1 MAGIKIIGWILN
13 TLSNN
18 MLQLSY
24 IILTIYC
31 SILLLFFFMVSQLN
45 LLINYL
51 KNQKKIDKSIQFDF
65 TIPSNPCSYDSI
77 AYF

>member
-1 MAGIKIIGWILN
+1 MAGIKIMVGFLN

-31 SILLLFFFMVSQLN
+31 LAILLLFFYGFATKLV
-45 LLINYL
+45 
-51 KNQKKIDKSIQFDF
+51 D
-65 TIPSNPCSYDSI
+65 
-77 AYF
+77 

>member
-24 IILTIYC
+24 HSYHILFGY
-31 SILLLFFFMVSQLN
+31 LFAFFFYGFST
-45 LLINYL
+45 
-51 KNQKKIDKSIQFDF
+51 KFD
-65 TIPSNPCSYDSI
+65 
-77 AYF
+77 